1 MSDTLSL
8 SDIRSCPFLVELR
21 DDPGNY
27 LTIIIE
33 EANGLGEPID
43 VSEDILTGW
52 PSILRG
58 SSPVISVAGD
68 RTIEIIFSYP
78 VGYTVLNESYVSS
91 GEPDAFKDFIQRATF
106 ASDDYPG
113 KLEQFSIVTH
123 NHIIEV
129 MSDTAPVL
137 KVISVQSAAIAH

>member
-8 SDIRSCPFLVELR
+8 SDIRLCPFLVELR

-33 EANGLGEPID
+33 EATGLGERYE
-43 VSEDILTGW
+43 VSEGGLSSW
-52 PSILRG
+52 PSILQDTR
-58 SSPVISVAGD
+58 PIISVAGD
-68 RTIEIIFSYP
+68 RLIEIIFSYP
-78 VGYTVLNESYVSS
+78 VGYAVLNESYASS

-113 KLEQFSIVTH
+113 KLEQYSIMTH

-129 MSDTAPVL
+129 MSDSAPVL
-137 KVISVQSAAIAH
+137 KVISVQPETINH